1 MKKIKLETQIEQIAL
16 KHDYP
21 IPYERDDR
29 SINLSAENNPFI
41 PATAHEA
48 PMGKRLYADVNFEYN
63 YFEETYEQF
72 SQQIEDTDTFFL
84 PSLNYFL
91 LRKEGGFPELE
102 YEMLFSALGAIPLVP
117 ERVLS
122 KIYFGRYA
130 NAMPDIV
137 QDQQYY
143 TDWNKI
149 YHNLKLKTEYISK
162 KSIDIYRDIENRREM
177 FPFFGKVH
185 LTGMPKS
192 TFAGIMETASMDK
205 LFIDFLLMHRENHDQ
220 VAAEYSDSLEQ
231 VLRTEFIR
239 YYKHDSLLN
248 HIANHGASSFSF
260 DSAVQ
265 GTTDCDFLERY
276 VMIEI
281 AKQKMLDYI
290 QKNLNTNKTEPIA
303 YRLEKYNSEGTFELI
318 QSSYFFNL
326 SELEEFRL
334 YDTQVSYGHH
344 YTYRIKVIN
353 AVFSE
358 ELLYLE
364 EPYYEDYFRVLDSP
378 PIAPDVELITY
389 RGVDDKILI
398 TFNSMID
405 QKVEAPIIINPS
417 DAISFGKQWEAQK
430 IPSPN
435 PILFESDD
443 PTMFEIFRLE
453 NKPTSYHDFA
463 SAKYN
468 IIGKKTRTSAGY
480 HDDILPNKYYYYMFR
495 AQDYHGHVSNPSEV
509 YEFRLNKEGETLYPT
524 IRIVDF
530 KPKDPPT
537 QKNFSF
543 KRYLKIALNASQY
556 QIPESEISK
565 IDSNIID
572 KEIKIGTS
580 NESLAGSNRKFKFR
594 IKSKNTGKLID
605 INVTFKK
612 NKVFSD

>member
-1 MKKIKLETQIEQIAL
+1 MKNIKLETQIKQITL
-16 KHDYP
+16 KHQYP
-21 IPYERDDR
+21 VPYERDDR
-29 SINLSAENNPFI
+29 SIKLQAENNPYV
-41 PATAHEA
+41 PESAHEA
-48 PMGKRLYADVNFEYN
+48 EMGKRLYADVNFEYN

-72 SQQIEDTDTFFL
+72 SQYIENTDTIFL

-91 LRKEGGFPELE
+91 LHKEGGFPELE
-102 YEMLFSALGAIPLVP
+102 YQKLFSALGQIPLVP

-130 NAMPDIV
+130 NGMPDIL
-137 QDQQYY
+137 QNQQYY
-143 TDWNKI
+143 TDWNII
-149 YHNLKLKTEYISK
+149 YENLKLKTEYISK
-162 KSIDIYRDIENRREM
+162 KSIDVYKDTQNKREM

-192 TFAGIMETASMDK
+192 TFAGILENASMDK
-205 LFIDFLLMHRENHDQ
+205 LFVDFLLMHREDHDQ
-220 VAAEYSDSLEQ
+220 VAAHYSDNIEGIMK
-231 VLRTEFIR
+231 TEPIR
-239 YYKHDSLLN
+239 YYTHDTFLS
-248 HIANHGASSFSF
+248 HILSHGGYSFSF
-260 DSAVQ
+260 DSSVQ
-265 GTTDCDFLERY
+265 GTAECDFLERY
-276 VMIEI
+276 IMIEI
-281 AKQKMLDYI
+281 AKKEMLDYI
-290 QKNLNTNKTEPIA
+290 DKNLNTDKTEPIA
-303 YRLEKYNSEGTFELI
+303 YRLEKYDSEGSFDLI
-318 QSSYFFNL
+318 QASYFFNL

-378 PIAPDVELITY
+378 PIAPDVEILTY

-398 TFNSMID
+398 MFNSMID

-417 DAISFGKQWEAQK
+417 DQYTFDRQWEAQK
-430 IPSPN
+430 IVSPN

-453 NKPTSYHDFA
+453 DKPSSYDDFA
-463 SAKYN
+463 SAKYD
-468 IIGKKTRTSAGY
+468 IVGKKTRTSAGY
-480 HDDILPNKYYYYMFR
+480 NDSILPNRYYYYMFR

-524 IRIVDF
+524 IRIIDF
-530 KPKDPPT
+530 KPKDPPS

-565 IDSNIID
+565 IDEDIVNQ
-572 KEIKIGTS
+572 EVKIGTS
-580 NESLAGSNRKFKFR
+580 NEPLAGSNRKFKFR

-612 NKVFSD
+612 NKVFND